1 MNAVVGLQ
9 EYEDLLVRARIPKVS
24 LQRAFRTLMQRQFVF
39 GNDFGSKDVYEMLN
53 DEHVRPFAEK
63 LFEVFGWRLQFQ
75 TSGSVKMVCLM
86 PPLAESSEI
95 PRDKREA
102 HQAPTLRVDEA
113 IAILLLRAFYESA
126 IHGAGLIDGNAEC
139 HTDSLHDLWKKETK
153 KEPPPKGRMLDILR
167 FLKSHGLIQASLPPT
182 FHEGLAFKVRPSIT
196 LVAVSEPLN
205 ALRRYAKAAQ
215 DDDDDDDGA
224 GAERAPDGGEGGA

>member
-1 MNAVVGLQ
+1 MNAAAGLQ
-9 EYEDLLVRARIPKVS
+9 EYEDLLVRARVPKVA

-53 DEHVRPFAEK
+53 DEHVRPFAER
-63 LFEVFGWRLQFQ
+63 LFEVFGWRLLFQ
-75 TSGSVKMVCLM
+75 TSGSIKMVCLM
-86 PPLAESSEI
+86 PPLAESSEL

-102 HQAPTLRVDEA
+102 HHAPTLRVDEA
-113 IAILLLRAFYESA
+113 IAILLLRAFYENA

-215 DDDDDDDGA
+215 DGEDDEVGT
-224 GAERAPDGGEGGA
+224 ERASASGVGA

>member
-215 DDDDDDDGA
+215 DDDDDGA
-224 GAERAPDGGEGGA
+224 AAEPAPDGGEGGA